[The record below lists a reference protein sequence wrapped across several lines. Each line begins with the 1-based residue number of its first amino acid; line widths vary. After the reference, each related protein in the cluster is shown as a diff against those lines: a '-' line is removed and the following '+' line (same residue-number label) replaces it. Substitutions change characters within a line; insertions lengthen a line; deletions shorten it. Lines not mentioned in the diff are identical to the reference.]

1 MRISVTFLAGFAVG
15 YVAGAQ
21 AGRERYEQM
30 VKLGRGVVEHPAV
43 QQATRTAGEKATSL
57 TKAAGQKAAER
68 MPKIAETA
76 KSSASKAKTGASK
89 VRGQLDRLPGR
100 TAKDDD
106 SATANGARPAASPG
120 D

>member
-1 MRISVTFLAGFAVG
+1 MRISITFLAGFAVG

-30 VKLGRGVVEHPAV
+30 VGLARKAVDNPTV
-43 QQATRTAGEKATSL
+43 QQATRTAGAKATDL

-76 KSSASKAKTGASK
+76 KSGASK

-100 TAKDDD
+100 NARDDD
-106 SATANGARPAASPG
+106 SAAPNGDHPSE
-120 D
+120 

>member
-1 MRISVTFLAGFAVG
+1 MRISVTFLAGFAIG

-30 VKLGRGVVEHPAV
+30 VGLARKAVDNPTV
-43 QQATRTAGEKATSL
+43 QQATRTAGAKATDL

-76 KSSASKAKTGASK
+76 KASASK
-89 VRGQLDRLPGR
+89 VRDRIPGR
-100 TAKDDD
+100 N
-106 SATANGARPAASPG
+106 SANGDNTMANGSRPG